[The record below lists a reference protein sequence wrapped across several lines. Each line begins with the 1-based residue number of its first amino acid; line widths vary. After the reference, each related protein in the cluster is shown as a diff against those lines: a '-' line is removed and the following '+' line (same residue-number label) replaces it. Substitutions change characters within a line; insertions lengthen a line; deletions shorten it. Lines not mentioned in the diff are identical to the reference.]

1 MTTKTPSKPEQ
12 SIVLADASEYPM
24 LAMDPADLREAI
36 QVNLMGETLAFK
48 DLRRVKVPA
57 GGAESWS
64 IPSPDGGKPIPT
76 NDFQGVIIHSE
87 PVRVMWLKDVAA
99 KNNGGPKGPDCSGK
113 PDADGVFTGSRS
125 IQWIAGAARG
135 ADPKDDSM
143 RAAEHG
149 PKQTCADCP
158 FAQFGSGKLGKGQKC
173 QQKRVFYIATEDSL
187 LPLVLIAPVMSLAN
201 AKKYLLGLSTS
212 LVKVDGQKPRMMQY
226 HEVITNFGLESDS
239 NGDNDFARITF
250 TRAAVLPAEQRQ
262 AFADYRRTIKPLISN
277 LSTAAAVADAVAP
290 VDSGNDF
297 DGYDSSGSKYEYIP
311 ADDDEA
317 LPTDED

>member
-1 MTTKTPSKPEQ
+1 
-12 SIVLADASEYPM
+12 
-24 LAMDPADLREAI
+24 
-36 QVNLMGETLAFK
+36 MG
-48 DLRRVKVPA
+48 
-57 GGAESWS
+57 
-64 IPSPDGGKPIPT
+64 T
-76 NDFQGVIIHSE
+76 N
-87 PVRVMWLKDVAA
+87 R
-99 KNNGGPKGPDCSGK
+99 
-113 PDADGVFTGSRS
+113 
-125 IQWIAGAARG
+125 
-135 ADPKDDSM
+135 
-143 RAAEHG
+143 
-149 PKQTCADCP
+149 
-158 FAQFGSGKLGKGQKC
+158 GKLAPIARSRNSVQRKAGKGQKC

-290 VDSGNDF
+290 VDNGNDF
-297 DGYDSSGSKYEYIP
+297 DLDAPGEMESQYEYID
-311 ADDDEA
+311 ADDEEA